1 MTTSSTQMTSIP
13 VSVIVPVYN
22 GERFLAEA
30 LNSILSQTLAPAEV
44 IVVDDGSTD
53 RTAEIATDSSPIVTC
68 IRQENS
74 GAAAARN
81 RGIEAAQGEFFAFLD
96 HDDIWETNKLELQWR
111 AFLDDPKLDMVFG
124 HVLQF
129 HCPSLPPNDRA
140 GLTIPSRPQPAYL
153 SGSRMVKRDAHFR
166 AGPYDP
172 SIRMGECLEW
182 HARAVDAGL
191 SMRMLPDVVYRR
203 RIHANNMGRTQKDN
217 RGDYALVMKRLI
229 ERRRGK
235 KA

>member
-1 MTTSSTQMTSIP
+1 MTTAPTHMTPIP

-22 GERFLAEA
+22 GERYLAEA
-30 LNSILSQTLAPAEV
+30 LSSILGQSLPPAEIIV
-44 IVVDDGSTD
+44 IDDGSTD
-53 RTAEIATDSSPIVTC
+53 RTAEIAAASSPAITC
-68 IRQENS
+68 IRQENA

-81 RGIEAAQGEFFAFLD
+81 RGIETANGDFFAFLD
-96 HDDIWETNKLELQWR
+96 HDDIWETNKLELQW
-111 AFLDDPKLDMVFG
+111 AALQEDPDLDVVFG

-129 HCPSLPPNDRA
+129 YCPSLSPDERAALPLPN
-140 GLTIPSRPQPAYL
+140 RPLPAYL
-153 SGSRMVKRDAHFR
+153 SGSRLVKRDAHFR

-182 HARAVDAGL
+182 HARAIDSGL
-191 SMRMLPDVVYRR
+191 TMRMLPEVVFRR
-203 RIHANNMGRTQKDN
+203 RIHGNNMGRTQKEN

-235 KA
+235 KS